1 MNSVSKVMKRRSW
14 SAMPRFFTSLAGRNE
29 SMCTACRYIGSA
41 KERTAW
47 KSSSWMERSQ
57 RVMIP
62 SLMLSAQV
70 CGSGVS
76 RGDLRRLAAKSPASS
91 HSPVIRNRA
100 TIDRI
105 RPILMAIRTTEL
117 FISLPV
123 PFRERS
129 NKVWNTSLKEAI
141 CASVK
146 RSEITP
152 SFWIS
157 LK

>member
-1 MNSVSKVMKRRSW
+1 MEIILLDGEI
-14 SAMPRFFTSLAGRNE
+14 PAGDDPVLDVVG
-29 SMCTACRYIGSA
+29 AGL
-41 KERTAW
+41 
-47 KSSSWMERSQ
+47 
-57 RVMIP
+57 RV
-62 SLMLSAQV
+62 
-70 CGSGVS
+70 GRE

-123 PFRERS
+123 LPGALEQGLEHLVEGDDLR
-129 NKVWNTSLKEAI
+129 VGQA
-141 CASVK
+141 K
-146 RSEITP
+146 RDHP

>member
-1 MNSVSKVMKRRSW
+1 
-14 SAMPRFFTSLAGRNE
+14 
-29 SMCTACRYIGSA
+29 MCTACRYIGSA

-62 SLMLSAQV
+62 SLMLSEQV

-123 PFRERS
+123 PLPGALEQGLEHLVEGDDLRRS
-129 NKVWNTSLKEAI
+129 SEARSPQFLDLS
-141 CASVK
+141 ASDPVLAQFLEFQ
-146 RSEITP
+146 RRVGP
-152 SFWIS
+152 
-157 LK
+157 L